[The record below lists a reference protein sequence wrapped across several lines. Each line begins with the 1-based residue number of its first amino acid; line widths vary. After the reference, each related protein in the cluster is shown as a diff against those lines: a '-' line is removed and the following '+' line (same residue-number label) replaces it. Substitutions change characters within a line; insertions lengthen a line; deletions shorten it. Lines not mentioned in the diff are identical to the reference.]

1 MSIKVMG
8 IGMVMLLVGAG
19 VARAADQ
26 APAPVRV
33 QAGTDGFSFA
43 SADGSWKVRLYG
55 VAQLDG
61 RFVPADDAEAVTDS
75 FLLRRMRPSLQVT
88 VGKGFEATFVPDFG
102 GGAAVIQDAHVDV
115 IRSRAARF
123 RAGKFKTPFSL
134 EKLQSATWLP
144 FVERS
149 LTSGLTPSRDV
160 GVQFQGE
167 SGPVLYAAALQN
179 GAPADVDGNDAKDVA
194 ARLFVKPLW
203 KSEGAWKALGFGVA
217 ITTGT
222 QKGALPTQRTTA
234 QAAFFQFATGTT
246 ADGNRFRLA
255 PQASF
260 TAGPVAGFAEYVV
273 NDQAVVRGPSA
284 EEVRLS
290 AWTVTGAWLL
300 TGEPASLGAI
310 APKRSFDPQK
320 GGRGAWE
327 LKARVSGFAAEDAVF
342 DGGYADPT
350 RSARKALAVGVG
362 LNWYLNRNVRSMF
375 DYERTT
381 FEGGAAG
388 GDRAAENALL
398 WRLQLAY

>member
-1 MSIKVMG
+1 MG
-8 IGMVMLLVGAG
+8 IGMVAVLLGAG
-19 VARAADQ
+19 VARAADE
-26 APAPVRV
+26 APTPVKV
-33 QAGTDGFSFA
+33 QAGADGFSFA
-43 SADGSWKVRLYG
+43 SADGFWKLRFYG

-61 RFVPADDAEAVTDS
+61 RFVPGDDALAVTDT

-88 VGKGFEATFVPDFG
+88 VGKAFEAVFVPDFG
-102 GGAAVIQDAHVDV
+102 GGSAAIQDAYVEV

-134 EKLQSATWLP
+134 EKLQSANWLP

-167 SGPVLYAAALQN
+167 SGPLAYAAALQN
-179 GAPADVDGNDAKDVA
+179 GAAVDIDGNDAKDVA

-222 QKGALPTQRTTA
+222 QKGALPTLRTTA
-234 QAAFFQFATGTT
+234 QAAYFQFASGTT

-260 TAGPVAGFAEYVV
+260 TAGPVAGFAEYVL
-273 NDQAVVRGPSA
+273 NDQAVVRGGA
-284 EEVRLS
+284 DDKVRLS

-300 TGEPASLGAI
+300 TGEKASLGAI
-310 APKRSFDPQK
+310 TPKRSFDPQK

-327 LKARVSGFAAEDAVF
+327 LKARVSAFDAEDAVF

-350 RSARKALAVGVG
+350 RAARKALAVGVG
-362 LNWYLNRNVRSMF
+362 LNWYLTRNVRTMF

-388 GDRAAENALL
+388 RDRAAENALL
-398 WRLQLAY
+398 WRMQLAY